1 MASCIQPVSE
11 GSNKRPLLATLSHPW
26 VAEFGASFLSWM
38 MQNVKLP
45 VSNTCGLHTSNSGT
59 ICSPD

>member
-26 VAEFGASFLSWM
+26 VAEFGASILSLEDGKCEIASV
-38 MQNVKLP
+38 QYLRAAYLK
-45 VSNTCGLHTSNSGT
+45 
-59 ICSPD
+59 